1 MRLFYAPL
9 ACSLAD
15 HIALHE
21 AEADFDLVRI
31 DMRTKLTETGQD
43 FHQISAKGYVP
54 ALVLADGQI
63 LTENIA
69 VLDWLS
75 ETFPALASHGPM
87 GRSRQ
92 LEALAFISTEIHRAF
107 KPMWHGGTD
116 RDRTRAATT
125 VTGLL
130 TLMAGAMQG
139 VYLFGDRLSVADC
152 YLFVMLL
159 WAERFEVE
167 VPQAMTDLRDRMRAR
182 PAVRQAMTAEGL
194 L

>member
-1 MRLFYAPL
+1 VRLFYAPL
-9 ACSLAD
+9 ACSLPD

-21 AEADFDLVRI
+21 AGADFDLVRV
-31 DMRTKLTETGQD
+31 DMRSKLTETGQD

-75 ETFPALASHGPM
+75 ETFLALASHGPM

-107 KPMWHGGTD
+107 KPMWHCGTD
-116 RDRTRAATT
+116 RDRARAAAT

-130 TLMAGAMQG
+130 TLMAGTMQG
-139 VYLFGDRLSVADC
+139 DYLFGDRLSVADC

-167 VPQAMTDLRDRMRAR
+167 VPQAMADLRVRMRAR
-182 PAVRQAMTAEGL
+182 PAVQRAMATEGL

>member
-1 MRLFYAPL
+1 MRLYYAPL

-21 AEADFDLVRI
+21 AETAFDLVRVDI
-31 DMRTKLTETGQD
+31 RSKLTETGQD
-43 FHQISAKGYVP
+43 FREVSAKGYVP
-54 ALVLADGQI
+54 ALVLEDGGT

-75 ETFPALASHGPM
+75 GHFPQLAPQGPM

-116 RDRTRAATT
+116 RDHARAAST
-125 VTGLL
+125 VTELL
-130 TLMAGAMQG
+130 GLMAGTMQG
-139 VYLFGDRLSVADC
+139 DYLFGDRLSVADC

-159 WAERFEVE
+159 WAERFGVE
-167 VPQAMTDLRDRMRAR
+167 TPAALVALRDRMRAR
-182 PAVRQAMTAEGL
+182 PAVQRAMATEGL

>member
-1 MRLFYAPL
+1 VRLYYAPL

-21 AEADFDLVRI
+21 AGAGFDLERV
-31 DMRTKLTETGQD
+31 DMRSKLTEAGQD
-43 FHQISAKGYVP
+43 FHHISAKGYVP
-54 ALVLADGQI
+54 ALVLEDGQI

-75 ETFPALASHGPM
+75 ARFPQLAAQGPM

-116 RDRTRAATT
+116 RDRARAAST
-125 VTGLL
+125 VAELL
-130 TLMAGAMQG
+130 GLMAGTMQG
-139 VYLFGDRLSVADC
+139 DYLFGDRLSVADC

-159 WAERFEVE
+159 WAERFGVAAPPELV
-167 VPQAMTDLRDRMRAR
+167 ALRDRMRAR
-182 PAVRQAMTAEGL
+182 PAVQRAMATEGL

>member
-1 MRLFYAPL
+1 VKLYYAPL

-21 AEADFDLVRI
+21 AGVAVELVRVDI
-31 DMRTKLTETGQD
+31 RSKLTETGED
-43 FHQISAKGYVP
+43 FRQISAKGYVP
-54 ALVLADGQI
+54 ALVLDDGQV

-75 ETFPALASHGPM
+75 GHFPALAPQGPM

-116 RDRTRAATT
+116 RDRARASAA
-125 VTGLL
+125 VTELL
-130 TLMAGAMQG
+130 RLMVETMQG
-139 VYLFGDRLSVADC
+139 DYLMGDRLSVADC

-167 VPQAMTDLRDRMRAR
+167 VPDAFASLRDRMRAR
-182 PAVRQAMTAEGL
+182 PAVQRAMATEGL
-194 L
+194 M

>member
-1 MRLFYAPL
+1 MRLYYAPL

-21 AEADFDLVRI
+21 AGAAFDLVRV
-31 DMRTKLTETGQD
+31 DMQSKLTETGQD
-43 FHQISAKGYVP
+43 FHLISVKSYVP
-54 ALVLADGQI
+54 ALVLANGQI

-75 ETFPALASHGPM
+75 DSFPALAPQGPM

-116 RDRTRAATT
+116 RDRARAAAS

-130 TLMAGAMQG
+130 TLLA
-139 VYLFGDRLSVADC
+139 RTISLS
-152 YLFVMLL
+152 LN
-159 WAERFEVE
+159 RSN
-167 VPQAMTDLRDRMRAR
+167 RA
-182 PAVRQAMTAEGL
+182 AKSCFTSSWL
-194 L
+194 

>member
-1 MRLFYAPL
+1 MRLYYAPL

-21 AEADFDLVRI
+21 AGADLDLVRV
-31 DMRTKLTETGQD
+31 DMRSKLTETGQD
-43 FHQISAKGYVP
+43 FHQISTKGYVP
-54 ALVLADGQI
+54 ALVLPDGQI

-75 ETFPALASHGPM
+75 GHFPVLEPQGPM

-116 RDRTRAATT
+116 RDRARAATT

-130 TLMAGAMQG
+130 TLLAGTMQG
-139 VYLFGDRLSVADC
+139 DYLFGDHLSVADC

-159 WAERFEVE
+159 WAERFGVE
-167 VPQAMTDLRDRMRAR
+167 VPDAFTALRDRMRTR
-182 PAVRQAMTAEGL
+182 PAVQRAMATEGL

>member
-1 MRLFYAPL
+1 MKLYYAPL

-21 AEADFDLVRI
+21 AGAAFDLVRV
-31 DMRTKLTETGQD
+31 DMRSKLTETGQD

-75 ETFPALASHGPM
+75 GTFPALAPQSPM

-116 RDRTRAATT
+116 RDRARAAST

-130 TLMAGAMQG
+130 ALMAGTMQG
-139 VYLFGDRLSVADC
+139 DYLFGESLSVADC

-159 WAERFEVE
+159 WAERFKVE
-167 VPQAMTDLRDRMRAR
+167 VPDAMADLRDRMRAR
-182 PAVRQAMTAEGL
+182 PAVRRAMATEGL

>member
-1 MRLFYAPL
+1 VRLFYAPL

-31 DMRTKLTETGQD
+31 DMRTKLTDTGQD

-92 LEALAFISTEIHRAF
+92 LEALAFISTEIHRTF

-116 RDRTRAATT
+116 RDRARAAAT

-130 TLMAGAMQG
+130 TLMAGTMQG
-139 VYLFGDRLSVADC
+139 DYLFGDRLSVADC

-182 PAVRQAMTAEGL
+182 PAVQRAMATEGL

>member
-1 MRLFYAPL
+1 MRLYYAPL

-21 AEADFDLVRI
+21 AGAGFDLVRV
-31 DMRTKLTETGQD
+31 DMRSKLTEAGQD

-54 ALVLADGQI
+54 ALVLPDGQI

-75 ETFPALASHGPM
+75 GHFPVLTPQGPM

-116 RDRTRAATT
+116 RDRARVAAT

-130 TLMAGAMQG
+130 TLMAGTMQG
-139 VYLFGDRLSVADC
+139 DYLLGDRLSVADC

-159 WAERFEVE
+159 WAERFGVD
-167 VPQAMTDLRDRMRAR
+167 VPDTFTALRDGMRAR
-182 PAVRQAMTAEGL
+182 PAVQRAMATEGL

>member
-1 MRLFYAPL
+1 MRLYYAPL

-21 AEADFDLVRI
+21 AGAAFDLIRI
-31 DMRTKLTETGQD
+31 DMRTKMTESGQD

-54 ALVLADGQI
+54 ALVLADGQL

-75 ETFPALASHGPM
+75 ETFPALATQGAM

-116 RDRTRAATT
+116 RDRARAAAT
-125 VTGLL
+125 VKELL
-130 TLMAGAMQG
+130 TLMAGTMQG
-139 VYLFGDRLSVADC
+139 DYLFGDRLSVADC

-159 WAERFEVE
+159 WAERFEVY
-167 VPQAMTDLRDRMRAR
+167 VPEAMTELRDRIRAR
-182 PAVRQAMTAEGL
+182 PAVQRAMATEGL

>member
-1 MRLFYAPL
+1 VRLYYAPL

-21 AEADFDLVRI
+21 AGAEFDLVRV
-31 DMRTKLTETGQD
+31 DMRSKLTAAGQD

-54 ALVLADGQI
+54 ALVLPDGQI

-75 ETFPALASHGPM
+75 GHFPVLAPQGPM

-116 RDRTRAATT
+116 RDRARAAVT

-130 TLMAGAMQG
+130 TLMAGTVQG
-139 VYLFGDRLSVADC
+139 DYLMGDRLSLADC

-159 WAERFEVE
+159 WAERFGVD
-167 VPQAMTDLRDRMRAR
+167 VPDAFATLRDRMRAR
-182 PAVRQAMTAEGL
+182 PAVQRAMATEGL

>member
-21 AEADFDLVRI
+21 AGAAFDLVRV
-31 DMRTKLTETGQD
+31 DMRSKLTESGQD

-54 ALVLADGQI
+54 VLIPADGQI

-75 ETFPALASHGPM
+75 ETFPALAAHGPM

-116 RDRTRAATT
+116 QDRAQAAAT
-125 VTGLL
+125 VTELL
-130 TLMAGAMQG
+130 TLMAETMQG
-139 VYLFGDRLSVADC
+139 DYLFGDRLSVADC

-159 WAERFEVE
+159 WAERFDVE
-167 VPQAMTDLRDRMRAR
+167 VPEAMADLRDRMRAR
-182 PAVRQAMTAEGL
+182 PAVRRAMTTEGL

>member
-1 MRLFYAPL
+1 
-9 ACSLAD
+9 
-15 HIALHE
+15 
-21 AEADFDLVRI
+21 
-31 DMRTKLTETGQD
+31 
-43 FHQISAKGYVP
+43 
-54 ALVLADGQI
+54 GQI

-75 ETFPALASHGPM
+75 GHFPVLAPQGPM

-116 RDRTRAATT
+116 RDRARAAAT

-130 TLMAGAMQG
+130 TLMAGTMQG
-139 VYLFGDRLSVADC
+139 DYLFGDRLSVADC

-159 WAERFEVE
+159 WAERFGVDM
-167 VPQAMTDLRDRMRAR
+167 PDAFAALRDRMRAR
-182 PAVRQAMTAEGL
+182 PAVQRAMTTEGL

>member
-1 MRLFYAPL
+1 MRLYYAPM

-21 AEADFDLVRI
+21 GGADFDLVRVDI
-31 DMRTKLTETGQD
+31 RAKQTETGQD
-43 FHQISAKGYVP
+43 FHEISAKGYVP
-54 ALVLADGQI
+54 ALILPDGQI

-75 ETFPALASHGPM
+75 GTLPELTPQGPL
-87 GRSRQ
+87 GRTRQ

-116 RDRTRAATT
+116 RDRANASAA
-125 VTGLL
+125 VTALL
-130 TLMAGAMQG
+130 TLMAGTMKG
-139 VYLFGDRLSVADC
+139 DYLFGERLSVADC

-159 WAERFEVE
+159 WAERFAVE
-167 VPQAMTDLRDRMRAR
+167 VPPVMADLRERMRAR
-182 PAVRQAMTAEGL
+182 PAVRRAMTTEGL

>member
-1 MRLFYAPL
+1 MRLYYAPL

-15 HIALHE
+15 HIALEE
-21 AEADFDLVRI
+21 AGAAFDLVRV
-31 DMRTKLTETGQD
+31 DMRSKKTEAGGD
-43 FHQISAKGYVP
+43 LLEVSAKGYVP
-54 ALVLADGQI
+54 ALILEDGQV

-69 VLDWLS
+69 VLDFLS
-75 ETFPALASHGPM
+75 DSFAALAPSGPL

-116 RDRTRAATT
+116 RDRTRAAGT
-125 VTGLL
+125 VTSLL
-130 TLMAGAMQG
+130 TLMGESVQG
-139 VYLFGDRLSVADC
+139 DFLFGDRPGVADF

-159 WAERFEVE
+159 WAERFSVE
-167 VPQAMTDLRDRMRAR
+167 VPPVMSGLRDRLRAR
-182 PAVRQAMTAEGL
+182 PAVQRAMATEGL

>member
-1 MRLFYAPL
+1 MRLYYAPL

-21 AEADFDLVRI
+21 AGAEFTLVRV
-31 DMRTKLTETGQD
+31 DMRTKQTESGQD
-43 FHQISAKGYVP
+43 FHQLNAKGYVP
-54 ALVLADGQI
+54 TLVLEEGEI

-75 ETFPALASHGPM
+75 SQFEALAPQGPM
-87 GRSRQ
+87 GRTRQ

-116 RDRTRAATT
+116 RDRAKAAAT
-125 VTGLL
+125 VIALL
-130 TLMAGAMQG
+130 TMMADSVQG
-139 VYLFGDRLSVADC
+139 EYLFGDKLSVADC

-159 WAERFEVE
+159 WAERFEVA
-167 VPQAMTDLRDRMRAR
+167 VPPVLAGLRDRMRALPSVQR
-182 PAVRQAMTAEGL
+182 AMATEGL
-194 L
+194 Q

>member
-1 MRLFYAPL
+1 VKLYYAPL

-21 AEADFDLVRI
+21 VGVAFDLVRVDI
-31 DMRTKLTETGQD
+31 RSKLTETGED
-43 FHQISAKGYVP
+43 FRQISAKGYVP
-54 ALVLADGQI
+54 ALVLDDGQV

-75 ETFPALASHGPM
+75 GHFPALAAQGPM

-116 RDRTRAATT
+116 RDRARASAT
-125 VTGLL
+125 VSGLL
-130 TLMAGAMQG
+130 QLMVGTMQG
-139 VYLFGDRLSVADC
+139 DYLFSDRLSVADC

-159 WAERFEVE
+159 WAERFKVE
-167 VPQAMTDLRDRMRAR
+167 VPDAFAKLGDRMRAR
-182 PAVRQAMTAEGL
+182 PAVQRAMATEGL
-194 L
+194 M

>member
-1 MRLFYAPL
+1 VKLYYAPL

-21 AEADFDLVRI
+21 AGVAVELVRVDI
-31 DMRTKLTETGQD
+31 RSKLTETGED
-43 FHQISAKGYVP
+43 FRQISAKGYVP
-54 ALVLADGQI
+54 ALVLDDGQV

-75 ETFPALASHGPM
+75 GHFPALAPQGPM

-116 RDRTRAATT
+116 RDRARASAT
-125 VTGLL
+125 VSGLL
-130 TLMAGAMQG
+130 QLMVGTMQG
-139 VYLFGDRLSVADC
+139 DYLMGDRLSVADC

-167 VPQAMTDLRDRMRAR
+167 VPDAFASLRDRMRAR
-182 PAVRQAMTAEGL
+182 PAVQRAMATEGL
-194 L
+194 M